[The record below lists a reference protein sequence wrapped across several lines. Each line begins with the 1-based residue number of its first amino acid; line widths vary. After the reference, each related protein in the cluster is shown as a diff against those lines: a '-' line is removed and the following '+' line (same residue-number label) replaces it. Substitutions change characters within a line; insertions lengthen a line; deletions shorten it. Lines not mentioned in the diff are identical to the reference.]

1 MGISNEDFR
10 AVSEFIHKEAAIV
23 LDAGKEYLVEARLLP
38 LVSSE
43 GYNSLSALVSNLRLP
58 GQVVLRKKVVDALTT
73 NETSFFRDIL
83 PFNALEK
90 AILPALIESRR
101 TQRRL
106 TIWSAACSTG
116 QEPYSIAMMIREKF
130 PELATWDVKIVA
142 SDISPTVL
150 EKARGGSYT
159 QSEVNRG
166 LPAPY
171 LVKYFERNGMQWS
184 VKSILKQM
192 VVFHELN
199 LIGSIGA
206 IPKCDVV
213 FIRNVLIYF
222 DIPTKRMILEK
233 VKRVMHPDSVMVLG
247 TAETTLN
254 IDDGFDRKEV
264 ERTHVYGLRR

>member
-1 MGISNEDFR
+1 MGISSEDFR
-10 AVSEFIHKEAAIV
+10 AVSEFIHREAAIV

-38 LVSSE
+38 LVSTE
-43 GYNSLSALVSNLRLP
+43 GFNSLSALVSNLRAP
-58 GQVVLRKKVVDALTT
+58 GQVILRKKVVDALTT
-73 NETSFFRDIL
+73 NETSFFRDVL

-90 AILPALIESRR
+90 SILPSLIEARR
-101 TQRRL
+101 TQRKL

-130 PELATWDVKIVA
+130 PQLGTWDVKIFA

-150 EKARGGSYT
+150 DKARAGSYT

-171 LVKYFERNGMQWS
+171 LVKYFERSGMQWN

-192 VVFHELN
+192 IVFQELN
-199 LIGSIGA
+199 LIGSIAA
-206 IPKCDVV
+206 IPKCDIV

-233 VKRVMHPDSVMVLG
+233 MKRLMQPDAVLVLG

-254 IDDGFDRKEV
+254 IDDGFERKEV
-264 ERTHVYGLRR
+264 DRTHVYGLRR